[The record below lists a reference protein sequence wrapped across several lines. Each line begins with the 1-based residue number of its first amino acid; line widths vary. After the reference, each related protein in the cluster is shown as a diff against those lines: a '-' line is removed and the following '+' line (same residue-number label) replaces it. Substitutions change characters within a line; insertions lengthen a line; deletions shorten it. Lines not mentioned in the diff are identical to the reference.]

1 MFLPY
6 LNAILNKSGADA
18 NSIGAQSV
26 VTNNSNGDADSLRI
40 LYNIY
45 IINQHILLT
54 WADLKLLTTDW
65 VEEME

>member
-45 IINQHILLT
+45 IINQSILLT
-54 WADLKLLTTDW
+54 
-65 VEEME
+65 

>member
-1 MFLPY
+1 MFLPD
-6 LNAILNKSGADA
+6 LNAILDESGADA